1 MGEIPFS
8 QGSIRN
14 QGANIRIVSQPSK
27 GDNVACRGTQI
38 PGARASSLSRVYA
51 VTNHAS
57 TAPRQVREVHTYA
70 NERHAFLSPKA
81 THYSLYFRLRL
92 GQCRGPTFLH
102 RSSRRRRHKARD
114 GRVRNDEEMRNIKLD
129 LVLGWASGEPAH
141 DSQFFGFVGVQRST
155 RVCFG
160 YFAST
165 AQEPAAVRRVGGV
178 TQLSSAGLALVPGE
192 LRREPWSNPSIL
204 RAAKAC
210 AQCYLPARSR
220 SFSPRKVNDSAP
232 GGYKGKV
239 LFIMNDRGWL
249 AAVIAELYWWAFD
262 VPSRGISSISLYF
275 FTDTAPETSLDTA
288 NGEEKNYPT
297 ANVLEAARRNERV
310 PVRVQHQAAKVCLHP
325 ARKLPVLPLT
335 LQPSVIAMNRSQI
348 VLAQNFLLTQST
360 SARNGLWVPS
370 FLIFLLLRNPCLRYV
385 YSALV
390 MPRFR
395 QPACMPPG
403 ASRPNRVDQWLT
415 DSPNPLASC
424 VASYASE
431 TWWCFIPRLKC

>member
-57 TAPRQVREVHTYA
+57 TAPRQVREVHTYVSRGKFA
-70 NERHAFLSPKA
+70 PTAGPPSCIEAQGGVATRPVTTSEKRRRNEKHQARSRFWAGHPGSQRTIPSFSVSLASNGPPAFCVVLGG
-81 THYSLYFRLRL
+81 SLNSVARDWLWFRVS
-92 GQCRGPTFLH
+92 CAVNPGPT
-102 RSSRRRRHKARD
+102 
-114 GRVRNDEEMRNIKLD
+114 
-129 LVLGWASGEPAH
+129 PP
-141 DSQFFGFVGVQRST
+141 
-155 RVCFG
+155 
-160 YFAST
+160 YF
-165 AQEPAAVRRVGGV
+165 
-178 TQLSSAGLALVPGE
+178 
-192 LRREPWSNPSIL
+192 

-360 SARNGLWVPS
+360 SARNGLW
-370 FLIFLLLRNPCLRYV
+370 R
-385 YSALV
+385 
-390 MPRFR
+390 
-395 QPACMPPG
+395 
-403 ASRPNRVDQWLT
+403 
-415 DSPNPLASC
+415 SC
-424 VASYASE
+424 YASISS
-431 TWWCFIPRLKC
+431 TCLHATRSFST

>member
-14 QGANIRIVSQPSK
+14 QGVNIRIVSQPSK

-57 TAPRQVREVHTYA
+57 TAPRQVRDVHTYA

-92 GQCRGPTFLH
+92 VSAGSAFARFLGQLFTRIVSRCIALQRTGKGRSRWDSCSKIPRGAEGWKSDPDIRQLSDVPGVAASPFAWKICSNSGPTLLH

-129 LVLGWASGEPAH
+129 LVLGWHPGSQRTIPSFSVSLASNGPPA
-141 DSQFFGFVGVQRST
+141 F
-155 RVCFG
+155 
-160 YFAST
+160 
-165 AQEPAAVRRVGGV
+165 PAAVRRVGGSLNAV
-178 TQLSSAGLALVPGE
+178 ARDWLWFRVSCAVNPG
-192 LRREPWSNPSIL
+192 PTPPYF

-232 GGYKGKV
+232 SGYKGK
-239 LFIMNDRGWL
+239 
-249 AAVIAELYWWAFD
+249 
-262 VPSRGISSISLYF
+262 
-275 FTDTAPETSLDTA
+275 TSLDTA
-288 NGEEKNYPT
+288 NEEEKIYPT
-297 ANVLEAARRNERV
+297 ANVLEAA
-310 PVRVQHQAAKVCLHP
+310 L

-360 SARNGLWVPS
+360 SARNGLWLAKPPS
-370 FLIFLLLRNPCLRYV
+370 FVRRVLRLGDLV
-385 YSALV
+385 VLYSAPQVLICFPSLV
-390 MPRFR
+390 
-395 QPACMPPG
+395 Q
-403 ASRPNRVDQWLT
+403 QT
-415 DSPNPLASC
+415 
-424 VASYASE
+424 
-431 TWWCFIPRLKC
+431 

>member
-8 QGSIRN
+8 QGSTRN
-14 QGANIRIVSQPSK
+14 QGVNIRIVSQPSK

-57 TAPRQVREVHTYA
+57 TAPRQVRDVHTYA

-92 GQCRGPTFLH
+92 VSAGSAFARFLGQLFTRIVSRCIALQRTGKGRSRWDSCSKIPRGAEGWKSDPDIRQLSDVPGVAASPFGPTLLH

-165 AQEPAAVRRVGGV
+165 AQEPAAVRRVGGSLNAV
-178 TQLSSAGLALVPGE
+178 ARDWLWFRVSCAVNPG
-192 LRREPWSNPSIL
+192 PTPPYF

-232 GGYKGKV
+232 SGYKGK
-239 LFIMNDRGWL
+239 
-249 AAVIAELYWWAFD
+249 
-262 VPSRGISSISLYF
+262 
-275 FTDTAPETSLDTA
+275 TSLDTA
-288 NGEEKNYPT
+288 NEEEKIYPT
-297 ANVLEAARRNERV
+297 ANVLEAA
-310 PVRVQHQAAKVCLHP
+310 L

-360 SARNGLWVPS
+360 SARNGLWLAKPPS
-370 FLIFLLLRNPCLRYV
+370 FVRRVLRLGDV
-385 YSALV
+385 VVL
-390 MPRFR
+390 F
-395 QPACMPPG
+395 
-403 ASRPNRVDQWLT
+403 
-415 DSPNPLASC
+415 
-424 VASYASE
+424 
-431 TWWCFIPRLKC
+431 PRLKC

>member
-1 MGEIPFS
+1 
-8 QGSIRN
+8 
-14 QGANIRIVSQPSK
+14 
-27 GDNVACRGTQI
+27 
-38 PGARASSLSRVYA
+38 
-51 VTNHAS
+51 
-57 TAPRQVREVHTYA
+57 
-70 NERHAFLSPKA
+70 
-81 THYSLYFRLRL
+81 
-92 GQCRGPTFLH
+92 
-102 RSSRRRRHKARD
+102 
-114 GRVRNDEEMRNIKLD
+114 MRNIKLD

-155 RVCFG
+155 RVSRDWLWFRVSCAVNPG
-160 YFAST
+160 PTPPYF
-165 AQEPAAVRRVGGV
+165 
-178 TQLSSAGLALVPGE
+178 
-192 LRREPWSNPSIL
+192 

-249 AAVIAELYWWAFD
+249 AAVIAELYRWAFD

-360 SARNGLWVPS
+360 SARNGLW
-370 FLIFLLLRNPCLRYV
+370 FD
-385 YSALV
+385 A
-390 MPRFR
+390 
-395 QPACMPPG
+395 
-403 ASRPNRVDQWLT
+403 T
-415 DSPNPLASC
+415 DIEFDCAQHAGVFFSHLA
-424 VASYASE
+424 
-431 TWWCFIPRLKC
+431 P

>member
-1 MGEIPFS
+1 MEKNLTDQHRILLSCRGGIRAKPPYFNSHRIACACRRVGEKLYFTKHVLRRS
-8 QGSIRN
+8 SGECLCVGSAFARFLG
-14 QGANIRIVSQPSK
+14 QLFTRIVSRCISLQRIGTGRSRWDSCSK
-27 GDNVACRGTQI
+27 SPRGAEGWKSDPDIRQLSDVPGVA
-38 PGARASSLSRVYA
+38 AS
-51 VTNHAS
+51 
-57 TAPRQVREVHTYA
+57 P
-70 NERHAFLSPKA
+70 F
-81 THYSLYFRLRL
+81 
-92 GQCRGPTFLH
+92 GPTFLH

-155 RVCFG
+155 RKSFG
-160 YFAST
+160 EQIEQMKRSQFEALAISRRRLKSPLHCAVNPGPTPPYF
-165 AQEPAAVRRVGGV
+165 
-178 TQLSSAGLALVPGE
+178 
-192 LRREPWSNPSIL
+192 

-360 SARNGLWVPS
+360 SARNGLW
-370 FLIFLLLRNPCLRYV
+370 R
-385 YSALV
+385 
-390 MPRFR
+390 
-395 QPACMPPG
+395 
-403 ASRPNRVDQWLT
+403 
-415 DSPNPLASC
+415 SC
-424 VASYASE
+424 YASISS
-431 TWWCFIPRLKC
+431 TCLHATRSFST